1 MLHTAAVRDA
11 THSSLS
17 VATVT
22 EASAGPAP
30 RSKAMQSQ
38 YVTNFLLR
46 QMADNSPHV
55 TVVVACT
62 EFRILYANRAAHLAA
77 QGNVCDLVGAV
88 ATQAF
93 AFIDPARLISKSQAS
108 TPCRAVPQRR
118 GAETLWWDVS
128 YTTIAAS
135 ATESCVLVTAVE
147 VTHQEIARAE
157 AEAAKV
163 TLDALLA
170 YIPLGISIS
179 HGPEVCIDRIS
190 AWGMKLIGRQESELV
205 GRNALEQTDIW
216 EVYTPGSEL
225 PLTPVD
231 RPLARATRTGEVAMN
246 ETLIIRC
253 SNGAA
258 LTVHCNSGPIRD
270 RYGRITGA
278 LMAWQD
284 TSELQRANAALRA
297 SDERLRAVLLQIPA
311 AVLVAEAPDGR
322 VSFQSQ
328 LVEDLLGHPD
338 YDLDAARTSLRG
350 WAIHEDGRPYELME
364 YPSRRAL
371 FFGETVQAE
380 KMKYRRGDGRLI
392 DLEMHAGPVRN
403 ETGKI
408 VAAVAVALD
417 VTERQLADSRLR
429 DSEQRLRLVMDA
441 TKLGMWEYDATSGT
455 IVRSARH
462 DEIFGYAT
470 PQAEWSLP
478 RFIEHFQQ
486 PDRARVEANV
496 RAALEEG
503 AEFAVECRIIRA
515 DGSHG
520 WIKAC
525 ARPHMSQNGTIT
537 RLLGS
542 IEDIT
547 ERKEAESAAI
557 ETGSKFENLA
567 RAMPS
572 MVWTSLPDGR
582 IDWCNDRVSEYS
594 GIPASQMKPDG
605 WSPIHPD
612 DVKQST
618 ERFQA
623 AIASGTPYVCEYRI
637 RRHDGEYRWHI
648 TRAVPIRDRG
658 GEIMQWIGSSADIQD
673 QKNTEL
679 ALAELNATLEQQ
691 VRQRTAELLLAE
703 AALRQSQKMEAIG
716 QLTGGLAHDFN
727 NLLTGITGSLELMA
741 VRLAKGRVDELDRY
755 LNLAREA
762 AKRAAA
768 LTHRLL
774 AFARRQ
780 TLDPKPTD
788 INQLVR
794 GMGDL
799 IRRTVGPA
807 VDVTV
812 ADAPQLWLVLVDPNQ
827 LESALLNL
835 CINARDAMPDGGKLT
850 IETSEYALDDGESKT
865 LELQAGEYVLLSV
878 SDTGGGM
885 TPDVTERAFD
895 PFFTTKPLG
904 AGTGLGLSMVY
915 GFVRQSG
922 GQPRIY
928 STPGKGTKV
937 LLYLPRYLGDLKAVE
952 PSDGVQSAQRGGGE
966 TVLVVDDESS
976 VRTLISEVLEELGY
990 IVMQAEHAAA
1000 GLRVLEA
1007 CDRLDLLVTDV
1018 GLPGGMNGRQLA
1030 DAALVKRPNLK
1041 ILFITGY
1048 AENAVMGGGH
1058 LKPGM
1063 HLLTKPFA
1071 LETLG
1076 ARIKEIIAGQ

>member
-1 MLHTAAVRDA
+1 
-11 THSSLS
+11 
-17 VATVT
+17 
-22 EASAGPAP
+22 
-30 RSKAMQSQ
+30 
-38 YVTNFLLR
+38 
-46 QMADNSPHV
+46 MA
-55 TVVVACT
+55 
-62 EFRILYANRAAHLAA
+62 
-77 QGNVCDLVGAV
+77 
-88 ATQAF
+88 
-93 AFIDPARLISKSQAS
+93 
-108 TPCRAVPQRR
+108 
-118 GAETLWWDVS
+118 
-128 YTTIAAS
+128 
-135 ATESCVLVTAVE
+135 
-147 VTHQEIARAE
+147 
-157 AEAAKV
+157 
-163 TLDALLA
+163 
-170 YIPLGISIS
+170 
-179 HGPEVCIDRIS
+179 
-190 AWGMKLIGRQESELV
+190 LIGRQENELV
-205 GRNALEQTDIW
+205 GRKALEQTDVW

-225 PLTPVD
+225 PLPPVD
-231 RPLARATRTGEVAMN
+231 RPLARATRTGEIVMN
-246 ETLIIRC
+246 ETLIIRR
-253 SNGAA
+253 SNGAR
-258 LTVHCNSGPIRD
+258 LTVQCNSGPIRD
-270 RYGRITGA
+270 RDGRITGA

-284 TSELQRANAALRA
+284 TSELERANAALRA

-311 AVLVAEAPDGR
+311 AVLVVEAPDGR
-322 VSFQSQ
+322 VSFRSQ
-328 LVEDLLGHPD
+328 LVEDMLGHPD
-338 YDLDAARTSLRG
+338 YDLAAARSSLQG
-350 WAIHEDGRPYELME
+350 WAVHEDGRPYELME

-371 FFGETVQAE
+371 FFGETVQGE

-403 ETGKI
+403 EAGKI

-462 DEIFGYAT
+462 DEIFGYAG
-470 PQAEWSLP
+470 PQADWSLA
-478 RFIEHFQQ
+478 RFMGHFQE
-486 PDRARVEANV
+486 PDRARVEANI
-496 RAALEEG
+496 RAALEDG
-503 AEFAVECRIIRA
+503 TEFDVECRIIRA

-525 ARPHMSQNGTIT
+525 ARPHVSRNGTIT

-582 IDWCNDRVSEYS
+582 IDWFNDRVPEYS
-594 GIPASQMKPDG
+594 GIPAAQMKPDG
-605 WSPIHPD
+605 WSPVHPD
-612 DVKQST
+612 DVMQST
-618 ERFQA
+618 ARFQA

-648 TRAVPIRDRG
+648 THAVPIRDSSG
-658 GEIMQWIGSSADIQD
+658 AITQWIGSSADIQD

-807 VDVTV
+807 VEVTV
-812 ADAPQLWLVLVDPNQ
+812 ADAPQLWPVLVDPNQ

-850 IETSEYALDDGESKT
+850 IETSGRALEDGEAKT

-885 TPDVTERAFD
+885 TPDVIERAFD

-922 GQPRIY
+922 GQPRIF

-937 LLYLPRYLGDLKAVE
+937 LLYLPRYLGDLKAVD

-966 TVLVVDDESS
+966 TVLVVDDETS

-990 IVMQAEHAAA
+990 IVIQAEHAAA

-1007 CDRLDLLVTDV
+1007 GDRLDLLVTDV

-1030 DAALVKRPNLK
+1030 EAALVKRPNLK

-1071 LETLG
+1071 LETLS
-1076 ARIKEIIAGQ
+1076 ARIKEILAG